1 MVSDGRSVA
10 HPFARPCLTRWKPFF
25 SLPRAF
31 FIPSSPWWHNLVSF
45 HRTPET
51 RLPLVA
57 RDCRWIQST
66 PSRHACWLS
75 IILASCHDIAP
86 FCLSFFFFV
95 PRLVSPRRASS
106 RIVSSGL
113 VSSRLASPRC
123 SSLLFV
129 FSRVVQLREFSARVT
144 RSLFVKH
151 KFLLNANVAL
161 NAMRVTGLF
170 AFVAWNREE
179 ARCDDAGS
187 SEWGRSSRLVSECCS
202 PPSSLEQVERSA
214 GGSTWS

>member
-75 IILASCHDIAP
+75 IILSSCHDIAP
-86 FCLSFFFFV
+86 FCLSFFF
-95 PRLVSPRRASS
+95 LY
-106 RIVSSGL
+106 L
-113 VSSRLASPRC
+113 VSSRLAAPR
-123 SSLLFV
+123 LV
-129 FSRVVQLREFSARVT
+129 
-144 RSLFVKH
+144 
-151 KFLLNANVAL
+151 
-161 NAMRVTGLF
+161 
-170 AFVAWNREE
+170 
-179 ARCDDAGS
+179 
-187 SEWGRSSRLVSECCS
+187 SSRLVSSRPASPRLVAPRCS
-202 PPSSLEQVERSA
+202 SFFLASSSCESSPRESHALSLS
-214 GGSTWS
+214 STNFC